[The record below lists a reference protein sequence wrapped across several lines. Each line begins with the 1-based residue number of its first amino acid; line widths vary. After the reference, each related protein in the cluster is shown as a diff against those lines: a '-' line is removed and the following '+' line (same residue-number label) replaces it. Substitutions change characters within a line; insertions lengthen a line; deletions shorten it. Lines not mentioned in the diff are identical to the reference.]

1 VWKAFACQAIGSTS
15 NSHIARRSVTP
26 SSRCTLFRAI
36 EVKVNKREKKAYVLM
51 FTCETSRA
59 VHLKLTR
66 TQSAEEFQ
74 KKLMAFMTEQT
85 RPQVIISD
93 NEVTFKET
101 ATRIQKIRKSIR
113 MQDFFTRQEIK

>member
-1 VWKAFACQAIGSTS
+1 MHFSELLKY
-15 NSHIARRSVTP
+15 
-26 SSRCTLFRAI
+26 
-36 EVKVNKREKKAYVLM
+36 KVNKREMKAYVLM

-66 TQSAEEFQ
+66 TQSAKEFQ
-74 KKLMAFMTEQT
+74 RKLMAFMTQQM
-85 RPQVIISD
+85 RPQVFIPD

-113 MQDFFTRQEIK
+113 MQDFFARQEIK